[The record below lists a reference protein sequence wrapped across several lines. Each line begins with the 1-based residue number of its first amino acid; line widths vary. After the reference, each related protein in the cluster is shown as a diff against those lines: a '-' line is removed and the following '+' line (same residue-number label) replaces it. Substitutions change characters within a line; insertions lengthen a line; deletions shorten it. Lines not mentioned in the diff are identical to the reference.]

1 MKTSQKLFAGLALVA
16 VVGLSGCS
24 GSPAEPGTDGYPG
37 GSYTGD
43 KTGCVV
49 NDKQAIG
56 RSGEDGNTTDYR
68 VFTENCGTFGVQDDP
83 LIGQWNSGDTY
94 GSIKVGETYDFEAYG
109 WRNGFFSTFPNIKT
123 AYLVE
128 APSEEK

>member
-16 VVGLSGCS
+16 VVGLAGCS
-24 GSPAEPGTDGYPG
+24 GSPAEPGTDAYPG

-94 GSIKVGETYDFEAYG
+94 GSIRVGETYDFEAYG
-109 WRNGFFSTFPNIKT
+109 WRNGFFSTFPNIKQ
-123 AYLVE
+123 AFPAADLE
-128 APSEEK
+128 EEK